1 MTAKFKHRL
10 LGTSILV
17 LVGIIFLPDL
27 LDGEK
32 QVIKDDFQAIPN
44 KPEFAGVQQVTPFDE
59 AAFAA
64 RAQAVTAEPVDDTVV
79 ADDVA
84 AGVATDPPAA
94 TDSLPSQQFAQV
106 TVGTANANPVDTS
119 EPVAVQSNTAVTEA
133 PASTRPVTVSPPP
146 APGIGQA
153 AWVVRVGSFSNP
165 QNANALVAK
174 LRQAGFATFT
184 RSITNANGQPLTSVF
199 VGPELRKER
208 LEQGLSKLQQLT
220 GIERL
225 TISNYQ
231 PTENN

>member
-17 LVGIIFLPDL
+17 LAGIIFLPDL

-32 QVIKDDFQAIPN
+32 QIVKDDFKVIPDR
-44 KPEFAGVQQVTPFDE
+44 PEFQAVQDIKPFDD
-59 AAFAA
+59 AGFAA
-64 RAQAVTAEPVDDTVV
+64 RAQQASDVPLSEETALDELPT
-79 ADDVA
+79 AQH
-84 AGVATDPPAA
+84 TDA
-94 TDSLPSQQFAQV
+94 LPSQQYAQV
-106 TVGTANANPVDTS
+106 TVDSSAPDRTATATA
-119 EPVAVQSNTAVTEA
+119 AV
-133 PASTRPVTVSPPP
+133 ASTTPAVNATPTATV
-146 APGIGQA
+146 GLGQA

-184 RSITNANGQPLTSVF
+184 RNITNSAGQPLTSVF
-199 VGPELRKER
+199 VGPELRRER
-208 LEQGLSKLQQLT
+208 LEQGLPKLQQLT
-220 GIERL
+220 GVERL

>member
-17 LVGIIFLPDL
+17 LAGIIFLPDL

-32 QVIKDDFQAIPN
+32 QIVKDDFKVIPDR
-44 KPEFAGVQQVTPFDE
+44 PEFQGVQDIKPFDDAE
-59 AAFAA
+59 FAA
-64 RAQAVTAEPVDDTVV
+64 RAQQASDVPLSEETALDEL
-79 ADDVA
+79 
-84 AGVATDPPAA
+84 PAA
-94 TDSLPSQQFAQV
+94 QNADTLPSQQYAQV
-106 TVGTANANPVDTS
+106 TVDSAAQARQETA
-119 EPVAVQSNTAVTEA
+119 TA
-133 PASTRPVTVSPPP
+133 TRTPP
-146 APGIGQA
+146 ANSTPAATVALGQA

-184 RSITNANGQPLTSVF
+184 RSITNSAGQPLTSVF
-199 VGPELRKER
+199 VGPELRRER
-208 LEQGLSKLQQLT
+208 LEQGLPKLQQLT
-220 GIERL
+220 GVERL